1 MSLRERLWATMAPT
15 YAAILNHPFLAG
27 LTDGTLDRDR
37 FAYYVTQDAIYLG
50 DYARALAVVGAKAPE
65 PRQVATFAR
74 HAAGAVDVERALHDT
89 LLAELGLDPSEVAS
103 AEPAPTTRAYSSY
116 LMATAYG
123 GSFADG
129 VAAVLPCYWVY
140 AEVGRALVE
149 QGSPDPRYQRWI
161 ETYAGEEFAVV
172 VAEVLAVVDR
182 LAEVTSPATEE
193 RMHAAA
199 AVATRYEYAF
209 WDAAWNREDW
219 PLPLRG

>member
-27 LTDGTLDRDR
+27 LADGTLDRDR

-65 PRQVATFAR
+65 PRQVAIFAR

-103 AEPAPTTRAYSSY
+103 AEPAPTTRAYTSY

-161 ETYAGEEFAVV
+161 ETYAALGINAHPFGE
-172 VAEVLAVVDR
+172 
-182 LAEVTSPATEE
+182 PEE
-193 RMHAAA
+193 ALTWLISQP
-199 AVATRYEYAF
+199 V
-209 WDAAWNREDW
+209 
-219 PLPLRG
+219 